1 MLTQPVKLNK
11 GTKTAVGVGRI
22 NISPCYS
29 YPVIF
34 RFIPHERPR
43 FRDVQSNR
51 IWSFSSEKSY
61 SPCRLM
67 CRQVSTEPV
76 SYSREEFLP
85 TLFAVGL
92 GDFLRE
98 IEVIPTDDGVF
109 DQSSAVLSDFL
120 LDLFPMEKF
129 LIISK
134 R

>member
-1 MLTQPVKLNK
+1 
-11 GTKTAVGVGRI
+11 
-22 NISPCYS
+22 
-29 YPVIF
+29 
-34 RFIPHERPR
+34 
-43 FRDVQSNR
+43 
-51 IWSFSSEKSY
+51 
-61 SPCRLM
+61 M